1 MAKEVKIVLT
11 NRLTYT
17 LIFTGVLLS
26 MAWFVMAVAGVSH
39 DASELEGVCKSD
51 GTNCVAITETDP
63 TVPANLKDGITWTEI
78 SNRPAGLD
86 DGDQVGSAGSLVCR
100 YVSCTPSES
109 DSPQT
114 CTANCNGDEVILGVE
129 GDGAFFNGERAM
141 SCTQSGWGATVCFGR
156 CCKIQ

>member
-39 DASELEGVCKSD
+39 DASELEGVCRSD
-51 GTNCVAITETDP
+51 GTNCAAITETDP
-63 TVPANLKDGITWTEI
+63 TVPANIKDGITWTEI

-86 DGDQVGSAGSLVCR
+86 DGDQTGTTLNQNGCTWHDEPVHTQWGPGVVCPGGKYVAGARMFVGPINVDDER
-100 YVSCTPSES
+100 VSVYCC
-109 DSPQT
+109 SP
-114 CTANCNGDEVILGVE
+114 
-129 GDGAFFNGERAM
+129 
-141 SCTQSGWGATVCFGR
+141 
-156 CCKIQ
+156 